1 MPSAKSK
8 APKESIGLAFQAMSS
23 ECEIRLEPCFDLL
36 ETQNEAQ
43 LEAQLI
49 AAAKLA
55 ILEVQRIEQKYSRY
69 RADSIVSRINVAA
82 GTGLA
87 LTVDAETAA
96 LLDFAQSLHSLS
108 DGLFD
113 ITSGVLRRAWDFKN
127 KIVPTQKTLDAVLPL
142 ISWSNVE
149 WRESAIKLPLPGM
162 ELDFGGFGK
171 EYAADRA
178 MAVLTAA
185 GQRHGFIN
193 LGGDIR
199 VLGPRANGTPWRF
212 GIQHPRTGID
222 NKNDSK
228 TIAHV
233 DLMAGALASSGDYE
247 RYFEHE
253 GKRYCHILNPITGW
267 PVEHWASVSVT
278 APACIAAGALSTIAM
293 LKGKD
298 ATLFLETQAA
308 SYLAVDGQMRLFQS
322 TLVDEHGFSTASA

>member
-1 MPSAKSK
+1 MPSLKSK
-8 APKESIGLAFQAMSS
+8 APKKSIGLAFQAMSS
-23 ECEIRLEPCFDLL
+23 ACEIRLETCFESL
-36 ETQNEAQ
+36 ETQN
-43 LEAQLI
+43 EAQLI

-55 ILEVQRIEQKYSRY
+55 IAEVQRIEQKYSRY
-69 RADSIVSRINVAA
+69 REDSIVSRINLAA
-82 GTGLA
+82 GTGLV

-96 LLDFAQSLHSLS
+96 LLDFAHSLHNLS

-113 ITSGVLRRAWDFKN
+113 ITSGVLRRVWDFKN
-127 KIVPTQKTLDAVLPL
+127 KIVPTQKALDAVLPL
-142 ISWSNVE
+142 IGWSHVE
-149 WRESAIKLPLPGM
+149 WRELAIKLPLQGM

-212 GIQHPRTGID
+212 GIQHPRYDTRGDDTPD
-222 NKNDSK
+222 NKNESK

-247 RYFEHE
+247 RYFKHE

-278 APACIAAGALSTIAM
+278 APACVAAGALSTIAM
-293 LKGKD
+293 LKGND
-298 ATLFLETQAA
+298 ATLFLETQTA
-308 SYLAVDGQMRLFQS
+308 SYLAVDGQMRMFQS
-322 TLVDEHGFSTASA
+322 ALVDEHGFSPA